1 MFFDSAKIN
10 GRIFARSRLP
20 QDKILMGGM
29 HKSVKKLMC
38 DKKIPIDLRPRLP
51 IICDEEGILAI
62 PLVGI
67 RDGVKGKDLCIEF
80 LMY

>member
-1 MFFDSAKIN
+1 MSLASAKIN
-10 GRIFARSRLP
+10 GGLTARSRLP

-38 DKKIPIDLRPRLP
+38 DKKVPIELRSRLP
-51 IICDEEGILAI
+51 IICDSEGIVAI

-67 RDGVKGKDLCIEF
+67 RDGAKGTDLTLNF
-80 LMY
+80 YMY